1 MLPSDDFQQMFA
13 LRGAEVKNKLYYGAA
28 WYPELWSEEV
38 LEQDILLMKETG
50 INLVRI
56 GEFIWSALEP
66 EEDKIVIRPFVKYI
80 ERLHRNG
87 IDTVMCTP
95 TPTPP
100 SGLPMDILSAV
111 MWMRVER

>member
-1 MLPSDDFQQMFA
+1 M
-13 LRGAEVKNKLYYGAA
+13 KNKLYYGAA

-50 INLVRI
+50 INIVRI

-66 EEDKIVIRPFVKYI
+66 EEDKLDIRPVVKYI

-100 SGLPMDILSAV
+100 FGLPMDILSAV
-111 MWMRVER
+111 MWMRAER